1 MVKFKAIGVSE
12 GLAKAKAL
20 VIKEED
26 LSVIKET
33 VADVEAECK
42 RVLDAVEKAK
52 QQIEVLRDDAEKNI
66 GAAEAEIFDAHL
78 MMLDDPDFVE
88 GMTNIVTDEKV
99 CAEYACFVNCEN
111 FQAMFR
117 ALDDEYMQA
126 RAADIGDIS
135 QRVIKNLKGIADN
148 AIDTITEPCI
158 IVANDLTP
166 SDTAKIGRQA
176 GCRFYHED
184 RRPHEPF
191 GDHGAFDGYSGDC
204 RCRREGGRDRGRR
217 PAADRRRGR

>member
-26 LSVIKET
+26 LSVVKET

-78 MMLDDPDFVE
+78 MMLDDPDFE
-88 GMTNIVTDEKV
+88 GLRGV
-99 CAEYACFVNCEN
+99 
-111 FQAMFR
+111 
-117 ALDDEYMQA
+117 
-126 RAADIGDIS
+126 
-135 QRVIKNLKGIADN
+135 RVLCQLR
-148 AIDTITEPCI
+148 E
-158 IVANDLTP
+158 L
-166 SDTAKIGRQA
+166 
-176 GCRFYHED
+176 
-184 RRPHEPF
+184 
-191 GDHGAFDGYSGDC
+191 SGDVP
-204 RCRREGGRDRGRR
+204 RT
-217 PAADRRRGR
+217 RRRIYAGACSRHR

>member
-26 LSVIKET
+26 LSVVKET
-33 VADVEAECK
+33 VADAEAECK

-158 IVANDLTP
+158 IVANDLT
-166 SDTAKIGRQA
+166 
-176 GCRFYHED
+176 
-184 RRPHEPF
+184 
-191 GDHGAFDGYSGDC
+191 
-204 RCRREGGRDRGRR
+204 
-217 PAADRRRGR
+217 

>member
-26 LSVIKET
+26 LSVVKET
-33 VADVEAECK
+33 VADAEAECK

-88 GMTNIVTDEKV
+88 GMTNIVRMRRFARSTH
-99 CAEYACFVNCEN
+99 ALSTART
-111 FQAMFR
+111 FR
-117 ALDDEYMQA
+117 RCSAHSTTN
-126 RAADIGDIS
+126 I
-135 QRVIKNLKGIADN
+135 
-148 AIDTITEPCI
+148 
-158 IVANDLTP
+158 
-166 SDTAKIGRQA
+166 
-176 GCRFYHED
+176 
-184 RRPHEPF
+184 
-191 GDHGAFDGYSGDC
+191 
-204 RCRREGGRDRGRR
+204 CRRVQQTSVISRSGSLRI
-217 PAADRRRGR
+217 

>member
-1 MVKFKAIGVSE
+1 
-12 GLAKAKAL
+12 
-20 VIKEED
+20 
-26 LSVIKET
+26 
-33 VADVEAECK
+33 
-42 RVLDAVEKAK
+42 
-52 QQIEVLRDDAEKNI
+52 
-66 GAAEAEIFDAHL
+66 

-166 SDTAKIGRQA
+166 SDTAKIGGKPVA
-176 GCRFYHED
+176 GFITKI
-184 RRPHEPF
+184 
-191 GDHGAFDGYSGDC
+191 
-204 RCRREGGRDRGRR
+204 GGRTSHSAIMARSMGIPAIVGAGERR
-217 PAADRRRGR
+217 TRSRTATCC

>member
-26 LSVIKET
+26 LSVVKET

-166 SDTAKIGRQA
+166 SDTAKIGGKPVA
-176 GCRFYHED
+176 GD
-184 RRPHEPF
+184 RK
-191 GDHGAFDGYSGDC
+191 SVV
-204 RCRREGGRDRGRR
+204 
-217 PAADRRRGR
+217 